1 MSTGLVHYLA
11 LTFSTL
17 LSSQASGAHRAGAF
31 FPAWGN
37 STYFT
42 RLSEPSQT
50 RSRTSSPSVSKAP
63 DRTAPR
69 GSAAGPVVSIPVGFL
84 RVGRR
89 RSARSLVSCT
99 PMRPCLLY
107 APDAARSNPARFF
120 FLPRPKAQRF
130 STVRRALLGST
141 TGPPEVFPAWS
152 RRAGRRGS
160 GRSRCPVPRRG
171 LDYFR
176 RPRWRAQG
184 PPHRRS
190 SCRAAGSRSGRAAGR
205 PDPAPRQGR

>member
-1 MSTGLVHYLA
+1 LA

-42 RLSEPSQT
+42 RLSKPSQLGLELPPH
-50 RSRTSSPSVSKAP
+50 RSRRLRIGPLHE
-63 DRTAPR
+63 
-69 GSAAGPVVSIPVGFL
+69 GSAARPVVSMPVGFL

-107 APDAARSNPARFF
+107 APDAARSNPARL
-120 FLPRPKAQRF
+120 LPRRA
-130 STVRRALLGST
+130 RRLSGSDR
-141 TGPPEVFPAWS
+141 PSRSAEVN
-152 RRAGRRGS
+152 RRSPGGIPSSVSS
-160 GRSRCPVPRRG
+160 GRPPRIGMIPVSGAPSRPG
-171 LDYFR
+171 L
-176 RPRWRAQG
+176 
-184 PPHRRS
+184 H
-190 SCRAAGSRSGRAAGR
+190 
-205 PDPAPRQGR
+205 